1 MPNPCT
7 FAINDV
13 VIGVSALDVVVQLS
27 SNELYRSQVRDQNRL
42 MRLCEQ
48 VIDQRRCVRLAALTC
63 CDACLQL

>member
-7 FAINDV
+7 FTINDV
-13 VIGVSALDVVVQLS
+13 VIGISALDVVVQLS

-48 VIDQRRCVRLAALTC
+48 VVDQRRCVCFLIFLA
-63 CDACLQL
+63 QV